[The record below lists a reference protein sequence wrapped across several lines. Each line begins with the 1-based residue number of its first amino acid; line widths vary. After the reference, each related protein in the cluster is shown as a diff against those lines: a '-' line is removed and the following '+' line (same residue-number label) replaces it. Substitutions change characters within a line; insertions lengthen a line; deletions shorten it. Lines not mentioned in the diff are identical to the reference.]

1 MAIALVTQG
10 SAGANGSFST
20 ASLTTT
26 GATLAVAMVNR
37 YTGGGSGAYSISDN
51 KGNTWTAMT
60 GWTSSGTADTAQ
72 AWYSIL
78 TSVGA
83 SHTVTFTA
91 GSGSPFGAGVVGFFS
106 GTATSSVIDQQ
117 VQSSNQASSTTH
129 TAASL
134 TPSTNNQLV
143 VQMLSTDGSNY
154 SSIDSGYSLVD
165 KVDWVGGQKVT
176 AAISYI
182 VQTTATATA
191 PTITISP
198 AGGAGVASASF
209 KEGAGSASQIKTWDG
224 ITQANVKEFL
234 GATNAQTKT
243 WDGVSNV

>member
-10 SAGANGSFST
+10 NGGANGNITT

-37 YTGGGSGAYSISDN
+37 YTGGGSGAYSISDSN
-51 KGNTWTAMT
+51 GNTWTAMT
-60 GWTSSGTADTAQ
+60 GWTSSVTADTAQ

-78 TSVGA
+78 TSVGS

-106 GTATSSVIDQQ
+106 GTAASSVIDQQ
-117 VQSSNQASSTTH
+117 VQLNNNGSSTTH
-129 TAASL
+129 TATSL
-134 TPSTNNQLV
+134 TPGFNNELII
-143 VQMLSTDGSNY
+143 QMLSTDGSNY
-154 SSIDSGYSLVD
+154 SSINGGYSLVD
-165 KVDWVGGQKVT
+165 KVDWVGGTKVT
-176 AAISYI
+176 AAMTYL

-198 AGGAGVASASF
+198 AGGAGIASASF
-209 KEGAGSASQIKTWDG
+209 KEAAAATTQIKSW
-224 ITQANVKEFL
+224 N
-234 GATNAQTKT
+234 
-243 WDGVSNV
+243 GVSNV